1 MAIYWLVFPCIE
13 KQSSDFSGKIRIN
26 TILQNRAG
34 NSLIKLASD
43 ENKMDMLHFQTICK
57 DSLDAVYSYF

>member
-34 NSLIKLASD
+34 NNFIKLASD
-43 ENKMDMLHFQTICK
+43 ENKMDMLHFQTIHK
-57 DSLDAVYSYF
+57 NSLDAVYSYF